1 MTYGN
6 VLNALEMWKYS
17 EKDPVFSANT
27 GNTEK
32 VVINR
37 WSTMETLSVEQ
48 FSTDFDI
55 C

>member
-6 VLNALEMWKYS
+6 VFNALEKYKYS
-17 EKDPVFSANT
+17 EKDLVFSANN

-37 WSTMETLSVEQ
+37 WSTM
-48 FSTDFDI
+48 
-55 C
+55 